1 MFKAILGRKVGMTQV
16 FDETGVLVPVTVI
29 EAGPCTVVDVRTPE
43 LHGYSA
49 VQVGFGTVS
58 ETKLNR
64 PLRGYYKKRGLGPF
78 RYLRELRMKGRTAD
92 CAPGTVLTVDMFK
105 PGERVDVTGT
115 TIGKGFAGG
124 VKRWGF
130 KRGPMAHGSK
140 YHRGP
145 GSLQSRDAARV
156 FPGRKMPGH
165 LGNERVTIRNLRVV
179 KVDPEKNLLLLE
191 GSVPGTRGSLL
202 TIKETTV
209 GKGGATR
216 A

>member
-1 MFKAILGRKVGMTQV
+1 MSKAILGKKLGMTQV
-16 FDETGVLVPVTVI
+16 FDEAGVLLPVTVI
-29 EAGPCTVVDVRTPE
+29 QAGPCTVVDVRTQE
-43 LHGYSA
+43 KHGYDA
-49 VQVGFGTVS
+49 VQVGFEPVS
-58 ETKLNR
+58 EAKVSL
-64 PLRGYYKKRGLGPF
+64 PVRGYYKKRGVGPF
-78 RYLRELRMKGRTAD
+78 RYLREFRLKGEAKLDRGA
-92 CAPGTVLTVDMFK
+92 VLTVDMFR

-115 TIGKGFAGG
+115 SIGKGFAGG
-124 VKRWGF
+124 IKRWNF
-130 KRGPMAHGSK
+130 RRGPMAHGSK

-179 KVDPEKNLLLLE
+179 KVDSEKHLLLVE

-209 GKGGATR
+209 GKGGNPR

>member
-1 MFKAILGRKVGMTQV
+1 MSKAILGKKLGMTQV
-16 FDETGVLVPVTVI
+16 FDETGALVPVTVI
-29 EAGPCTVVDVRTPE
+29 QAGPCTVVDVRTRE
-43 LHGYSA
+43 KHGYDA
-49 VQVGFGTVS
+49 VQVGFEPVS
-58 ETKLNR
+58 EAKVSL
-64 PLRGYYKKRGLGPF
+64 PVRGYYKKRGVGPF
-78 RYLRELRMKGRTAD
+78 RYLREFRLSGEAKLERGA
-92 CAPGTVLTVDMFK
+92 VLTVDMFQ

-115 TIGKGFAGG
+115 SIGKGFAGG
-124 VKRWGF
+124 IKRWNF
-130 KRGPMAHGSK
+130 QRGPMAHGSK

-179 KVDPEKNLLLLE
+179 KVDPEKHLLLVQ
-191 GSVPGTRGSLL
+191 GSVPGKRGSLL

-209 GKGGATR
+209 GKGGNPR